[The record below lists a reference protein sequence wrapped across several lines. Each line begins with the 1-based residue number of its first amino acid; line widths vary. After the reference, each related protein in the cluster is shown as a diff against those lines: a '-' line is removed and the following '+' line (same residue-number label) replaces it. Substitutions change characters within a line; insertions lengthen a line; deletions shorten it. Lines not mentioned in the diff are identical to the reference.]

1 MMLNEV
7 AAEIYQNNAEHGWY
21 EHGLNFP
28 EALALIHAEVSE
40 VLEAWR
46 RGREITK
53 ISYYSEH
60 ALTDHDT
67 TAVTIK
73 PDGIPIELAD
83 IIIRVLGVCGYYKI
97 DIDAAIAEKMAF
109 NKDRPHRHGNL
120 RA

>member
-1 MMLNEV
+1 MTLNEV

-60 ALTDHDT
+60 VGPA
-67 TAVTIK
+67 AVTIK